1 MKKLFIAVSILII
14 SGCMGIVEHP
24 KIGDTF
30 RDESWAYK
38 NGFYYVGEYDGKE
51 LYRKDLEFNNRT
63 DFKGGIL
70 VSNKV
75 IIGILNED
83 EIKPFLNRIEVERK
97 RKIDAFI
104 KIKADAERE
113 AKREKEQEDAAAEQ
127 KLEQCFDSRVISVC
141 QQSNGLPTLLTTLAH
156 IQGITQNIYVGLYV
170 KNRLSIDVKD
180 VIFSCDSIAESG
192 TVLDTENVKIFKVFP
207 KNTTLDLGLTIRKVE
222 QYNSIK
228 CHVSGYTKI

>member
-104 KIKADAERE
+104 KIKEDNRRDNRRHCRTQQTVTDLVKAQIIPDGFL
-113 AKREKEQEDAAAEQ
+113 QE
-127 KLEQCFDSRVISVC
+127 I
-141 QQSNGLPTLLTTLAH
+141 QQ
-156 IQGITQNIYVGLYV
+156 Q
-170 KNRLSIDVKD
+170 
-180 VIFSCDSIAESG
+180 
-192 TVLDTENVKIFKVFP
+192 TV
-207 KNTTLDLGLTIRKVE
+207 VE
-222 QYNSIK
+222 D
-228 CHVSGYTKI
+228 